1 MSFRAARLRSGEN
14 IAAVGAIAL
23 AVCMFLL
30 PWYGLT
36 GRLERAL
43 SSLGVATTVNG
54 WNGLTINR
62 WLMLVTILMALAL
75 FLSQGLSRGPA
86 LPASL
91 SVLATVLGIITSLV
105 LIDRVLIDTP
115 FSSPLIETKYGAYLG
130 LLSALVL
137 TYGAAR
143 SLRAED
149 PPDPVRNAS
158 IPVVKLPVRR

>member
-1 MSFRAARLRSGEN
+1 MSFRTARLRSGEN
-14 IAAVGAIAL
+14 IAAGGAIAL

-43 SSLGVATTVNG
+43 SKLGAATSVNG
-54 WNGLTINR
+54 WNGLTINH
-62 WLMLVTILMALAL
+62 WLMLATILMALAL
-75 FLSQGLSRGPA
+75 FLFQGLSPGPA

-115 FSSPLIETKYGAYLG
+115 FSSPLIETKFGAYLG
-130 LLSALVL
+130 LLSALGL

-143 SLRAED
+143 SLREED
-149 PPDPVRNAS
+149 RPDPARNAS
-158 IPVVKLPVRR
+158 IPVVKLPVKR